1 MPADSQVELNLG
13 SGGALIATD
22 LVSGKQYQVV
32 KFAFGGSGVAD
43 EVTTANPLPVQILGT
58 PALPADAAKESK
70 QDVGNTSLANLV
82 AKDFA
87 TDAKLELIR
96 LLLAG
101 TLTVNLGLTDSEL
114 RATPV
119 AISAATL
126 PLPTGAATAANQQTD
141 ALTNTQLR
149 AAAVPTKETTSSTG
163 GDSTASIS
171 TSATVLAANSSRLG
185 ATIYNESGGAC
196 RIKLGATASATSY
209 TMIIAIN
216 GYYEVPYGYTG
227 IITGIAV
234 SGTAVLRITELT

>member
-1 MPADSQVELNLG
+1 MAYGKLTLNPGTDGKEIAIDTINGEDFQRIKQVY
-13 SGGALIATD
+13 GGE
-22 LVSGKQYQVV
+22 
-32 KFAFGGSGVAD
+32 GVATEAQQPLTD
-43 EVTTANPLPVQILGT
+43 AQLTAQGL
-58 PALPADAAKESK
+58 AKE
-70 QDVGNTSLANLV
+70 T
-82 AKDFA
+82 
-87 TDAKLELIR
+87 TLELIR

-101 TLTVNLGLTDSEL
+101 TLTVNVGLTDTQL

-119 AISAATL
+119 PISGTVTSNTGL
-126 PLPTGAATAANQQTD
+126 TQPLTD
-141 ALTNTQLR
+141 TQLR
-149 AAAVPTKETTSSTG
+149 ASAVPTKEIRSSTG